1 MNLENTCSFWK
12 VFTDKDL
19 RPKRPKLSS
28 IIKSAYSCRVAGAV
42 SFGLCWVHALLYGWI
57 LHSFHQGCQGLG
69 FVGLVCQSA
78 DLTTF
83 EMMSHISESLTRL
96 CPCWT
101 TERNVS
107 LSKSIRVRSR
117 RALSDDSSMLLGIVT
132 EDTLHT

>member
-1 MNLENTCSFWK
+1 MPRRRRGVVWAVLGACFA
-12 VFTDKDL
+12 L
-19 RPKRPKLSS
+19 RLDPTFISPRLS
-28 IIKSAYSCRVAGAV
+28 GAW
-42 SFGLCWVHALLYGWI
+42 L
-57 LHSFHQGCQGLG
+57 

-83 EMMSHISESLTRL
+83 EMMSHISESLTRRL